1 MPKKLVL
8 SKIIINQLSSEEKKK
23 LKKMEKE
30 DAITIEKMLNAQS
43 AYTQYIRKTKDS
55 ISSKARKLADKG
67 FKYECMAF
75 KSHDKLVKYK
85 ELLKKK
91 YSKKFNNT

>member
-8 SKIIINQLSSEEKKK
+8 LKKIIDQLSSEEKQK

-30 DAITIEKMLNAQS
+30 DAIILEKMLKAQS

-67 FKYECMAF
+67 FRYESMAF
-75 KSHDKLVKYK
+75 KSHEKLDKYK

-91 YSKKFNNT
+91 YSKK

>member
-1 MPKKLVL
+1 MPN
-8 SKIIINQLSSEEKKK
+8 IIIDQLSSEEKQK

-30 DAITIEKMLNAQS
+30 DAIILEKMLKAQS
-43 AYTQYIRKTKDS
+43 AYTQYIRKNKDS

-67 FKYECMAF
+67 FKYESMAF
-75 KSHDKLVKYK
+75 KSHEKLVKYK

-91 YSKKFNNT
+91 YSKK